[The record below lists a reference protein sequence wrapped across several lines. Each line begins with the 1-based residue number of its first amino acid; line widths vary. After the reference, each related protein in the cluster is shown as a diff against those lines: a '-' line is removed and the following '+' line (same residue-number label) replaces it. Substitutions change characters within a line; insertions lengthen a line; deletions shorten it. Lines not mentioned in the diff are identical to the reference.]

1 MCRLTLC
8 YVKIYPTAQNSRDDF
23 KKNIAFSER
32 NKLFVG
38 DFRANLD
45 EKNTDMVQFTKRWN

>member
-8 YVKIYPTAQNSRDDF
+8 YVKIYPTAQNTRDDF

-45 EKNTDMVQFTKRWN
+45 EKKH

>member
-1 MCRLTLC
+1 MYRLTL
-8 YVKIYPTAQNSRDDF
+8 YYAKIYPTAQNTRDYF

-38 DFRANLD
+38 DLEANLD